1 MTNNNINVNE
11 KSVTRLINKIVLLE
25 RNNLNTRKRN
35 DSQMVKE
42 IKKLIE
48 EEVQCCSNQ

>member
-1 MTNNNINVNE
+1 MTNDNIKVNE
-11 KSVTRLINKIVLLE
+11 KSVARLIKKIVFLE
-25 RNNLNTRKRN
+25 RNNLNTKKRN
-35 DSQMVKE
+35 DIQMVKE